1 MMKRA
6 ILFIAFVILVWAI
19 PAYAKQD
26 PKGLFKAIVKIRA
39 TIPPD
44 ARTASFLGTEREGN
58 GVVIDRQGHILTIG
72 YLILEAESI
81 EVTGPKGKTV
91 RATSIAYDQETGFGI
106 LRAEEPFPVAPMELG
121 ESSAVEEGDPLLV
134 AGYGGTEAVQGAR
147 VISRKEFAGYWEYLL
162 ENPIFTAPAV
172 PNFGGAAL
180 IDRQGRLVGIGS
192 LLTQVRISGL
202 GTVAGNMF
210 VPIDLIKPIL
220 ADLISK
226 GRSAKVARPWLGVNL
241 EEAHGRVFV
250 TRVSSGSPA
259 EKAGLQVGD
268 LLLTVDKKEVKG
280 LADFYRKV
288 WALGEAGT
296 KIPLGIL
303 RGIQIRDLTVES
315 ADRSQFYRL
324 KPQKRI

>member
-1 MMKRA
+1 MLKKS
-6 ILFIAFVILVWAI
+6 ILFIFFVILVWAI
-19 PAYAKQD
+19 SADANQD
-26 PKGLFKAIVKIRA
+26 PERPFQAIVKIRA
-39 TIPPD
+39 TIPSD
-44 ARTASFLGTEREGN
+44 ARSASILGIEREGN
-58 GVVIDRQGHILTIG
+58 GVVIDRRGHILTIG

-81 EVTGPKGKTV
+81 EVTDQKGKTV
-91 RATSIAYDQETGFGI
+91 QATSIAYDQETGFGI

-121 ESSAVEEGDPLLV
+121 ESSAIEEGDRVLV
-134 AGYGGTEAVQGAR
+134 AGHGGREAIHGAF
-147 VISRKEFAGYWEYLL
+147 VISRREFAGYWEYLL
-162 ENPIFTAPAV
+162 EDAIITAPPV
-172 PNFGGAAL
+172 SDFGGAAL

-192 LLTQVRISGL
+192 LLTQVLIPGPRRVS
-202 GTVAGNMF
+202 GNMF

-220 ADLISK
+220 GDLISK
-226 GRSAKVARPWLGVNL
+226 GRTAKPARPWLGVNL

-250 TRVSSGSPA
+250 TRVNPGGPA

-268 LLLTVDKKEVKG
+268 LLLTIDKKEVKG

-324 KPQKRI
+324 KPQKKI